1 MDLNIDGL
9 ADALGRLQLEV
20 LVLRGENARLRRE
33 LEAERERCRL
43 TQETLAKLRE
53 ERGIAGAAKT

>member
-1 MDLNIDGL
+1 MDLSLDGL
-9 ADALGRLQLEV
+9 AVALGRLQLEV
-20 LVLRGENARLRRE
+20 LGLRGENARLRRE

-53 ERGIAGAAKT
+53 ERGGVGPANT